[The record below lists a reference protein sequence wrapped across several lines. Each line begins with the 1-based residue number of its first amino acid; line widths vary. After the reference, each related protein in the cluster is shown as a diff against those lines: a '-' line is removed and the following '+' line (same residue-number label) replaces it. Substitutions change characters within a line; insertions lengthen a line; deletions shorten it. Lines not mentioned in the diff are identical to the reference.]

1 MTDFMLVKG
10 SMGNG
15 KGPAG
20 MHGRHFEILSPSFQL
35 GSCSSDFFSAG
46 DLTYSH
52 DDIKTIKPPGIVRGV
67 IDVPEIAGD
76 TKRSIPVA
84 TAVARH
90 LITASA
96 SSTIQIRVSNSLKSI
111 RSEEIHTLINSSNSK
126 SNKDI
131 TEDDK
136 VRRQIRIPLKQARL
150 FRLDDA
156 NSVMY

>member
-1 MTDFMLVKG
+1 MLVNS
-10 SMGNG
+10 SMGKG
-15 KGPAG
+15 EGPAG

-35 GSCSSDFFSAG
+35 GSCSSDFISAG

-52 DDIKTIKPPGIVRGV
+52 DEMKTIKPPGIVRGV

-96 SSTIQIRVSNSLKSI
+96 SSKIKLESRTPQS
-111 RSEEIHTLINSSNSK
+111 
-126 SNKDI
+126 
-131 TEDDK
+131 
-136 VRRQIRIPLKQARL
+136 Q
-150 FRLDDA
+150 
-156 NSVMY
+156 

>member
-1 MTDFMLVKG
+1 MTKFMLVNS

-15 KGPAG
+15 KGLTG
-20 MHGRHFEILSPSFQL
+20 RHGRYFETLSPSFQL
-35 GSCSSDFFSAG
+35 GSRSSDFFSAG

-52 DDIKTIKPPGIVRGV
+52 DEMKTIKPPGIVRGV

-96 SSTIQIRVSNSLKSI
+96 SSTIQIRVSNILKSV
-111 RSEEIHTLINSSNSK
+111 RS
-126 SNKDI
+126 D
-131 TEDDK
+131 
-136 VRRQIRIPLKQARL
+136 
-150 FRLDDA
+150 
-156 NSVMY
+156 

>member
-1 MTDFMLVKG
+1 MTNFMLVN
-10 SMGNG
+10 SSIGNG
-15 KGPAG
+15 EGPAG
-20 MHGRHFEILSPSFQL
+20 MHGRHFENSSPSFQL

-52 DDIKTIKPPGIVRGV
+52 DEMKTIKPPGIVRGV

-96 SSTIQIRVSNSLKSI
+96 SSTIKLESRTPQC
-111 RSEEIHTLINSSNSK
+111 
-126 SNKDI
+126 
-131 TEDDK
+131 
-136 VRRQIRIPLKQARL
+136 Q
-150 FRLDDA
+150 
-156 NSVMY
+156 